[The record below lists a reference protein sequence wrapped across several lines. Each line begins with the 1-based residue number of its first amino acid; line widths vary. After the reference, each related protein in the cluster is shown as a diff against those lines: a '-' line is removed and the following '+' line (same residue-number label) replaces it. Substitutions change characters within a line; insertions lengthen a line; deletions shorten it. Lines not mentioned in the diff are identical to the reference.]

1 MMSCAELLAVC
12 LLSADRGPKPHRQPL
27 PIFHDIFRR
36 ADKNDDGKLSFEE
49 FKNYFSDGILSSE
62 ELWELF
68 SGIDR
73 RHSDN
78 VDTEKLCD
86 YFSAYLGEYRNV
98 LSALE
103 TLNAAVLAAM
113 DKTKLKGD
121 QEIGDFCWPE
131 VGEEVWAQGSEECLP
146 VPNRPLLWDADN
158 RCLCGGQQPVDG
170 SDQQAPA
177 AHREAGVQEPS
188 PGAAQGGSHVQ
199 RTGCTH
205 PGGQEADLGG
215 HEQHR
220 GVPAGVPLLHR
231 GHGRAQQLPACLC
244 LQADGRGLLHPV
256 RVLAGRDLVE
266 KPLAVQLQQDFP
278 AVHPQLAGV
287 PGAAD
292 HHALPSFLVDHEQ
305 QLTRGRRLQDTIS
318 MREDVEPLSPLSPP
332 CPSIPSCGQR
342 GLPALGPAS
351 VLLLCPFHV
360 NLFIYPAP
368 KTVSELPGGAV
379 CGGGSLAPGGALGW
393 WCLPGALSSS
403 SSWRKGWARGHDP
416 GQL

>member
-1 MMSCAELLAVC
+1 MPGTEEEPALGQEGSEVRDSLEDGAVPD
-12 LLSADRGPKPHRQPL
+12 AVPAAGNHAP
-27 PIFHDIFRR
+27 
-36 ADKNDDGKLSFEE
+36 
-49 FKNYFSDGILSSE
+49 
-62 ELWELF
+62 
-68 SGIDR
+68 
-73 RHSDN
+73 
-78 VDTEKLCD
+78 
-86 YFSAYLGEYRNV
+86 
-98 LSALE
+98 
-103 TLNAAVLAAM
+103 AAVPAGVPRVRRGHGGGAGG
-113 DKTKLKGD
+113 TGEKGD

-131 VGEEVWAQGSEECLP
+131 VREAVWAQGTEERLP

-177 AHREAGVQEPS
+177 AHREAGVQEPA
-188 PGAAQGGSHVQ
+188 PGAAEGRSHVQ

-215 HEQHR
+215 HEQRR

-256 RVLAGRDLVE
+256 RVLAGRDLLE

-305 QLTRGRRLQDTIS
+305 QLTRGSVSRTPSACGRTWSPGHSL
-318 MREDVEPLSPLSPP
+318 LSPLSPP

-351 VLLLCPFHV
+351 VLLLCSCHV
-360 NLFIYPAP
+360 NLFLYPAP
-368 KTVSELPGGAV
+368 KPVSEPPGGAV
-379 CGGGSLAPGGALGW
+379 GGVAAWPLGEHCAGAAAQEPSVPL
-393 WCLPGALSSS
+393 ALSSS
-403 SSWRKGWARGHDP
+403 SW
-416 GQL
+416 L